1 MPYDS
6 AKDNIL
12 KQLCEVQLLMTLLV
26 SIVLRTEL
34 SDDLLGESGYDMI
47 LVGVNALM
55 VPGFML
61 VASIVG
67 LYMLLY
73 LVYKLL
79 HKQKWIKTKTDAVHE
94 IVSGQVNSIVAK
106 QLKHEVMQ
114 KVKEEKHVQI
124 EKSMRLASQQE
135 IIKKEREDLF
145 NKFDQHLRPYVT
157 DFHRGA
163 FLSA

>member
-6 AKDNIL
+6 TKDNIL

-34 SDDLLGESGYDMI
+34 SDDFLGESGYDMI

-73 LVYKLL
+73 PVYKLL
-79 HKQKWIKTKTDAVHE
+79 HKQK
-94 IVSGQVNSIVAK
+94 
-106 QLKHEVMQ
+106 
-114 KVKEEKHVQI
+114 
-124 EKSMRLASQQE
+124 
-135 IIKKEREDLF
+135 
-145 NKFDQHLRPYVT
+145 
-157 DFHRGA
+157 
-163 FLSA
+163 